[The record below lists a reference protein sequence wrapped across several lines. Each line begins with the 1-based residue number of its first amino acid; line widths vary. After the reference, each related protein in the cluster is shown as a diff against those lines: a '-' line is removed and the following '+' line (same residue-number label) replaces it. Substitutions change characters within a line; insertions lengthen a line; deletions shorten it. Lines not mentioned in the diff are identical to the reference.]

1 MTAQFVAVSSSS
13 GPVASELTMATRR
26 NRGVHA
32 ARPGRQGGMAL
43 LVVLLILSVMVII
56 ASNMSGRLQLELR
69 RTGNLTAGKQ
79 AWWYAMSAE
88 ALVSKVLAQDFKDDP
103 NVVSLGQN
111 WARQDAVFPVDDGK
125 LTGRVRDLQ
134 SCFNLNSLSVPL
146 KDGVSGD
153 DLEKQPYQVK
163 AFRALLK
170 QLEVEDY
177 EAVQLT
183 DAIRDWTDKD
193 TALVSSYGAEDAY
206 YEGLTPPYLTANQW
220 MISTDELRAVR
231 GVSAK
236 LYARLAPYV
245 CALPTDKLVVNI
257 NTIKPEQATLLVA
270 LYQDK
275 IGLDD
280 AKRVLTSRPQKG
292 WKDKKAM
299 TDQMPVQVS
308 TIQGLD
314 AALDVK
320 SSYFEAKLI
329 AEVGDTRARLESVF
343 VRGKD
348 NKLVMLRR
356 LSGGAE

>member
-1 MTAQFVAVSSSS
+1 
-13 GPVASELTMATRR
+13 MATRR

-103 NVVSLGQN
+103 NVVNLGQN

-193 TALVSSYGAEDAY
+193 TALVSSYGGEDAY

-257 NTIKPEQATLLVA
+257 NTIKPEQAALLVA

-275 IGLDD
+275 VGLDD

-314 AALDVK
+314 TALDVK

>member
-1 MTAQFVAVSSSS
+1 
-13 GPVASELTMATRR
+13 
-26 NRGVHA
+26 
-32 ARPGRQGGMAL
+32 
-43 LVVLLILSVMVII
+43 
-56 ASNMSGRLQLELR
+56 
-69 RTGNLTAGKQ
+69 
-79 AWWYAMSAE
+79 
-88 ALVSKVLAQDFKDDP
+88 
-103 NVVSLGQN
+103 GQN

>member
-1 MTAQFVAVSSSS
+1 
-13 GPVASELTMATRR
+13 MATRG

-32 ARPGRQGGMAL
+32 ARPARQGGMAL

-88 ALVSKVLAQDFKDDP
+88 ALVSKVLTQDFKDDP
-103 NVVSLGQN
+103 NVVNLGQN

-257 NTIKPEQATLLVA
+257 NTIKPEQAALLVA

-280 AKRVLTSRPQKG
+280 AKLVLTSRPQKG

-308 TIQGLD
+308 TIIGLD
-314 AALDVK
+314 TALDVK